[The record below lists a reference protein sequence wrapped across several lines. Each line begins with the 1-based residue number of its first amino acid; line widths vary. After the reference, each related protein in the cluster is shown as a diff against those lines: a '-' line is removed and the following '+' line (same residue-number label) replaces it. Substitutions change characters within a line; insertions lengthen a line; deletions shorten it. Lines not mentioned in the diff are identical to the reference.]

1 MLAFVINE
9 DNEIVLNDSMTSD
22 YLYSDLSVSG
32 EKPFLLNDETPF
44 GANLKYAWKGSNTD
58 ALEICVKLCLQGE

>member
-1 MLAFVINE
+1 MLA
-9 DNEIVLNDSMTSD
+9 NEIVLNDSMTSD

-44 GANLKYAWKGSNTD
+44 GANLKYAW
-58 ALEICVKLCLQGE
+58 